1 MKFQLEKAQDVFQEM
16 LPLLRQHWEEISH
29 YKDIALEPDVEAY
42 FSLQLTGSLRVFT
55 ARTSEN
61 ELVGYAVYFIRNHLH
76 YKSCRMAYQDI
87 LFIRR
92 DVRGL
97 GGSFIF
103 WCDDQLKNEGVQ
115 VVAQHIKAAHNFGP
129 LLEKVGYTLM
139 DLIYV
144 RRLDTPQG
152 G

>member
-1 MKFQLEKAQDVFQEM
+1 M
-16 LPLLRQHWEEISH
+16 
-29 YKDIALEPDVEAY
+29 
-42 FSLQLTGSLRVFT
+42 LRVFT
-55 ARTSEN
+55 ARTPEN
-61 ELVGYAVYFIRNHLH
+61 ELVGYAVYFVRPHLH
-76 YKSCRMAYQDI
+76 YKSSLNAFQDI
-87 LFIRR
+87 LYIRK

-103 WCDDQLKNEGVQ
+103 WCDDQLRKEGVQ

-144 RRLDTPQG
+144 KRLDTPKEG
-152 G
+152 